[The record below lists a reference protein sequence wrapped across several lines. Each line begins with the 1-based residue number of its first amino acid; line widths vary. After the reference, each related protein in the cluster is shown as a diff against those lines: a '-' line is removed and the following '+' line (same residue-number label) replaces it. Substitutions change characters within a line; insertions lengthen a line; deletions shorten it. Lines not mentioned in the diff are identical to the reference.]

1 MTFMPTL
8 HDEHARGR
16 ALSALY
22 RDKASQIQAQGAAIA
37 HRAAYGDT
45 GPGPWRSIG
54 PRNINGR
61 VKCLAVHPTN
71 ADVVYAGAAGGGV
84 WKTDDGGR
92 SWRPLGDG
100 FESLAIG
107 GLAVATPDTLYAATG
122 EGVIAG
128 RYGID
133 HNFPGVGLYVS
144 RDGGVTWTKRDGLL
158 NRRVTRML
166 ASPSNSPWLAVAGR
180 SGLELSTD
188 DGGAWALL
196 HEGEISDAVLSPAEP
211 GVLYFCVHLDGLYRL
226 EGVPASLRIRKL
238 AGPVSGDAAEWPK
251 VDVGRRGPH
260 GGAFLVVKVGATV
273 WQTTDGGALW
283 TMLPP
288 SGAQVYP
295 GWCNVVAVDPDD
307 EQSIFA
313 GGIHLFHGPSPWT
326 QLTPQ
331 SADPRDGLHA
341 DHHALVFAPSNPA
354 IVYNANDGG
363 VYRSDDRGRHWRKV
377 SNGLVITQ
385 FYDVGSWATDSAVLG
400 GGGQDVGTSFT
411 TGGLTWTKIPVL
423 ADGMYF
429 VIDHD
434 DPRVMYF
441 ETQDTGLC
449 KSTDGGQTSKA
460 VTDGLQGGRP
470 RTGVIAMDPQDA
482 RVLFTGTTQVYM
494 TRDRCQTPWKP
505 VSNELRS
512 YVSAIAISA
521 TDPRRIYMGT
531 GNTYYRTGAGRVF
544 RSDNGCLGE
553 TVNNWTERT
562 SILPSE
568 RPVMDIAVD
577 PGNKDRVV
585 VVYGSAGLAS
595 SDSLFLSENGGN
607 TWRAA
612 ATGLPRVSVNAVV
625 FDASDRQTIYAGTD
639 LGVYRTTDGGRSWH
653 VFDRGIPHVPVSD
666 LDLDGARRIL
676 YAATM
681 GRGMYRLS
689 VGADERS
696 VDLYVR
702 DSVLDTGDRATV
714 PAGVFNPLLPTE
726 RVFWWQSPDVKVVSE
741 PSPRE
746 RLDGVEFDLDIP
758 DRPPDPTGPAV
769 VYLQIH
775 NRGWEEARDVHACVF
790 HATGAL
796 PLLVRPL
803 TSPDFDP
810 GPGSP
815 WVRVGPAVR
824 VPRVEP
830 MRPEIVSW
838 TWRMPAAA
846 GPAARLLAVVS
857 CEQDPVVL
865 TGTDIATLVRSDKHL
880 CLKAWTP
887 PDPPHS

>member
-1 MTFMPTL
+1 MPSL
-8 HDEHARGR
+8 RDEHARGR
-16 ALSALY
+16 ALSTLY
-22 RDKASQIQAQGAAIA
+22 RNKASQIQAQKAAIG
-37 HRAAYGDT
+37 HRAAYGST

-61 VKCLAVHPTN
+61 VKCVAVHPQN

-84 WKTDDGGR
+84 WKTVDGGR
-92 SWRPLGDG
+92 SWRPLSDR
-100 FESLAIG
+100 FDSLAIG
-107 GLAVATPDTLYAATG
+107 GLAVVGPDTVYAATG

-144 RDGGVTWTKRDGLL
+144 ADGGVTWTKRDGLV

-166 ASPSNSPWLAVAGR
+166 ASPSNPPWLAVAGR
-180 SGLELSTD
+180 SGLELSAD
-188 DGGAWALL
+188 DGRSWTLV
-196 HEGEISDAVLSPAEP
+196 HDGEISDAVMSPTDP

-226 EGVPASLRIRKL
+226 EGAPANPQIRKL
-238 AGPVSGDAAEWPK
+238 TGPVSGDAAEWPK
-251 VDVGRRGPH
+251 VDIGRRGLH
-260 GGAFLVVKVGATV
+260 GAAFLVAKVGANV
-273 WQTTDGGALW
+273 WQTIDGGTTW
-283 TMLPP
+283 TMLPA
-288 SGAQVYP
+288 SGADVFP
-295 GWCNVVAVDPDD
+295 GWCNLVAVDPDD

-313 GGIHLFHGPSPWT
+313 GGIELFHGPSPWT
-326 QLTPQ
+326 RLTRQ
-331 SADPRDGLHA
+331 ADDARDGLHA
-341 DHHALVFAPSNPA
+341 DHHALIFATSNSN

-385 FYDVGSWATDSAVLG
+385 FYDVGSWTMHSAVLG

-411 TGGLTWTKIPVL
+411 TGGLTWNKIPVL

-429 VIDHD
+429 VVAHD
-434 DPRVMYF
+434 DPRIMYF
-441 ETQDTGLC
+441 ETQETAIC
-449 KSTDGGQTSKA
+449 KTIDGGQTSKP
-460 VTDGLQGGRP
+460 VIDGLQGGRP
-470 RTGVIAMDPQDA
+470 RGGVIAMDPRDA

-494 TRDRCQTPWKP
+494 TQDGCQTPWKP
-505 VSNELRS
+505 VGKELRS
-512 YVSAIAISA
+512 YVSAIAISP

-531 GNTYYRTGAGRVF
+531 GNTYYRTGPGRVF

-553 TVNNWTERT
+553 APNNWTERT

-577 PGNKDRVV
+577 PVNKDRVV
-585 VVYGSAGLAS
+585 VVYGSAGPAS

-612 ATGLPRVSVNAVV
+612 GAGLPPVSVNAVV
-625 FDASDRQTIYAGTD
+625 FDSSDRQIIYAGTD
-639 LGVYRTTDGGRSWH
+639 LGVYRTTDGGRRWH
-653 VFDRGIPHVPVSD
+653 VFDHGIPHVAISD
-666 LDLDGARRIL
+666 LHLDGARRIL

-696 VDLYVR
+696 VELYVR
-702 DSVLDTGDRATV
+702 DSVLDAGDGASI
-714 PAGVFNPLLPTE
+714 PEDVFNPLMPAE

-741 PSPRE
+741 PRPRE
-746 RLDGVEFDLDIP
+746 HLDGVEFDLDIP
-758 DRPPDPTGPAV
+758 DRPPDSSGPGV

-775 NRGWEEARDVHACVF
+775 NRGWEEARDVHARVF

-796 PLLVRPL
+796 PPLVGPL
-803 TSPDFDP
+803 APPDFDP
-810 GPGSP
+810 GSGSR
-815 WVRVGPAVR
+815 WVPVGPAVH

-830 MRPEIVSW
+830 MRPAIVGW
-838 TWRMPAAA
+838 TWQMPAAA
-846 GPAARLLAVVS
+846 GPATRLLAVVS
-857 CEQDPVVL
+857 CEQDPFAL
-865 TGTDIATLVRSDKHL
+865 TGTDVATVVRADKHL
-880 CLKAWTP
+880 CMRAWTP
-887 PDPPHS
+887 PDQPR